1 MSGSDRL
8 KEYLPD
14 YYRNVLEMDELI
26 NAEGTEFDLLGT
38 RIEELLNQSYPESAT
53 WALERYEKELQIIVD
68 INKPTDQRRSVVIS
82 KMRGLGKVSG
92 TMIKNVAQ
100 AYDGGTVDV
109 DVSPAEYKIIITFID
124 TLGIPQNLDDLKAA
138 LEEIKP
144 AHMSLSYAFRYLLLK
159 EIGSMTISQLQR
171 TPLNKFAGGGAVV

>member
-1 MSGSDRL
+1 MSGSERL
-8 KEYLPD
+8 KDYLPD
-14 YYRNVLEMDELI
+14 YYRNVREMDELM
-26 NAEGTEFDLLGT
+26 NAEGTELDILGT
-38 RIEELLNQSYPESAT
+38 RVEELLNQAYPESAT

-109 DVSPAEYKIIITFID
+109 AVSPAEYKIIITFID
-124 TLGIPQNLDDLKAA
+124 TLGTPQNLDDLKAA

-144 AHMSLSYAFRYLLLK
+144 AHMSLSYAFRYLLIR
-159 EIGSMTISQLQR
+159 EISSMSINQLQQ
-171 TPLNKFAGGGAVV
+171 TKLDKFAGGA